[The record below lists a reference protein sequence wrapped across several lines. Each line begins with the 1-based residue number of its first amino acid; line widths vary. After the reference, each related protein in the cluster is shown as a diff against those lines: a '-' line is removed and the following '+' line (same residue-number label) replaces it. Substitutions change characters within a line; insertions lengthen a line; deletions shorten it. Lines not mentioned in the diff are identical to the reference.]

1 MRRSLPII
9 HLFSELFKAVG
20 RINSHRSG
28 KMGKP
33 SKVEAEVYRQS
44 IEESL
49 PPMAGSL
56 SISILAHQCLISTA
70 VVSSMKG
77 VVGSENGSVSAF
89 WGSYRKQHIFTCTR
103 STEVIVSNIK
113 TRSLMRESC

>member
-1 MRRSLPII
+1 MS
-9 HLFSELFKAVG
+9 
-20 RINSHRSG
+20 RINSYRSG

-33 SKVEAEVYRQS
+33 SKVEAEVYRPS

-56 SISILAHQCLISTA
+56 SISILAHKCLNSAA

-77 VVGSENGSVSAF
+77 VVGSENASVSAF
-89 WGSYRKQHIFTCTR
+89 WGSYRKQHIFTCTQG
-103 STEVIVSNIK
+103 TEVIVSNIE